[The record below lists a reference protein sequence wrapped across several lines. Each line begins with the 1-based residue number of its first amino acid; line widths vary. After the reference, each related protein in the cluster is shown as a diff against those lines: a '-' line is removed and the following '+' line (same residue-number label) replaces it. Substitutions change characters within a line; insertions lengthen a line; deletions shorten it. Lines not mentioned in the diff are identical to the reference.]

1 MRAAVVLLAL
11 TLIAAMPAIAEAGI
25 AENQSKCPAGTD
37 KNGACIDD
45 LAEAIHGVLTNEQ
58 TAAMKKAEEAQ
69 DCNHA
74 DLASTQTDAVEAM
87 ANCKI
92 TLMQNVIEPA
102 GE

>member
-1 MRAAVVLLAL
+1 MRTAVVLLGL
-11 TLIAAMPAIAEAGI
+11 TLIAVAPAIAKYSSSE
-25 AENQSKCPAGTD
+25 SHDKCPAGAD
-37 KNGACIDD
+37 RNGACIDD